1 MAENAPAGGGKE
13 RPIIIIRKKRKGHA
27 AHHGGAW
34 KVAYADFVTAMM
46 AFFLVMWLLTQ
57 ADLKLRSQVAQYFRD
72 PGILAGGAV
81 INPEANTARSNDP
94 KALDDE
100 LMVVQGTAGDIL
112 RTGPMKKDEGQAGL
126 LGRGPEEALAQA
138 EEVALEEQAS
148 AVQAEIAKATS
159 ENPELSQFKD
169 QVIVQVTD
177 SGLSIQV
184 VDKGRQLLFD
194 LSSAELKPQLVEIL
208 KRVAGVLGKLPNPVQ
223 IGGHTDS
230 RPFANDRAMSNWDLA
245 FQRANN
251 ARKVMDTG
259 GLRPRQISRVVSY
272 ADTAPLVPDNPLAD
286 ENRRLSVLAERQ
298 HAAPTEFDDRDHSSM
313 RPAATRGTG
322 H

>member
-81 INPEANTARSNDP
+81 INYETNPAKNTDP
-94 KALDDE
+94 QSLDKD
-100 LMVVQGTAGDIL
+100 LMVVQGTSEDKL
-112 RTGPMKKDEGQAGL
+112 RTGPLKIEDGQAGL
-126 LGRGPEEALAQA
+126 LGRGPEAELAQA
-138 EEVALEEQAS
+138 EEEALEGQAK
-148 AVQAEIAKATS
+148 AVQAEIAKAAA
-159 ENPELSQFKD
+159 EDPALAQFKD

-177 SGLSIQV
+177 AGLSIQV

-194 LSSAELKPQLVEIL
+194 LSSSDLKPPLVEVL
-208 KRVAGVLGKLPNPVQ
+208 KRIAGVLGKLKNPVQ

-230 RPFANDRAMSNWDLA
+230 RPYANEKAMSNWDLA
-245 FQRANN
+245 FERANN
-251 ARKVMDTG
+251 ARKVMDAN
-259 GLRPRQISRVVSY
+259 GLRPRQVSRVLSY
-272 ADTAPLVPDNPLAD
+272 ADSEPIIPDNPLAD

-298 HAAPTEFDDRDHSSM
+298 QQT
-313 RPAATRGTG
+313 PADFNAQEVLSPDLQHGPA
-322 H
+322 HQ

>member
-81 INPEANTARSNDP
+81 INPESNAAKNGNPQSID
-94 KALDDE
+94 KD
-100 LMVVQGTAGDIL
+100 LMIVQGNSEDKL
-112 RTGPMKKDEGQAGL
+112 RTGPLTMAEGVAGL
-126 LGRGPEEALAQA
+126 RGRGPEEALAH
-138 EEVALEEQAS
+138 EEEEALEGQAK
-148 AVQAEIAKATS
+148 AVQAEIAKAAT
-159 ENPELSQFKD
+159 EDPTLKQFKD
-169 QVIVQVTD
+169 QVLVQVTD
-177 SGLSIQV
+177 AGLSIQV

-194 LSSAELKPQLVEIL
+194 LSSAELKPPLVAIL
-208 KRVAGVLGKLPNPVQ
+208 QRIAAVLGKLKNPVQ
-223 IGGHTDS
+223 IGGHTDG
-230 RPFANDRAMSNWDLA
+230 RPYANEHAMSNWDLA
-245 FQRANN
+245 FQRANS
-251 ARKVMDTG
+251 ARKVMDAS
-259 GLRPRQISRVVSY
+259 GLRPRQVTRVVSY
-272 ADTAPLVPDNPLAD
+272 ADSQPLVPENPLAD

-298 HAAPTEFDDRDHSSM
+298 YAAPADFD
-313 RPAATRGTG
+313 AAQMLTPDLHHAPTQR
-322 H
+322 